1 VSLEHFI
8 SGAATGGPRAY
19 VHLLGHRASLT
30 DIRSKPSQAN
40 RLYKAETGLRE
51 AIPENYRFISPNSAR
66 DFVGEAIFHPAMD
79 EIPGIKELRTT
90 FSPDHITFPNI
101 IGEAVDGSGRVSA
114 GRVNIDGTM
123 KLQPMSEQFLRYF
136 NEKNPG
142 KLQEMIKAN
151 PMVDFRQMLNKVRL
165 ATVTHETSHLLLNNL
180 SNDIRR
186 EVNGVKVGHEWPMA
200 RTHVHVVRRMLGREY
215 AEGLKSHYEKL
226 GVDFGNKSI

>member
-1 VSLEHFI
+1 MSLEHFI

-30 DIRSKPSQAN
+30 DIRSNPSQTE
-40 RLYKAETGLRE
+40 RLYKAETGLRQ

-79 EIPGIKELRTT
+79 EIPGIKELRST
-90 FSPDHITFPNI
+90 FNPSHVTFPNI
-101 IGEAVDGSGRVSA
+101 IGEGAQGRNVAGRVSS
-114 GRVNIDGTM
+114 DGTM

-151 PMVDFRQMLNKVRL
+151 ETVDFRQMLNKVRL
-165 ATVTHETSHLLLNNL
+165 AIVTHETSHLLLNNL

-215 AEGLKSHYEKL
+215 AEALKSHYEKL